1 MAGSARACSR
11 RVRLV
16 CVQVFLY
23 QGCCLYYLQMYKQ
36 AAEKVEEFAKREEEQ
51 TKARESRQLS
61 QAAVMDRK
69 RDLQRERAKNE
80 QMRGAVSHSV
90 TLLLSYS
97 VTQAGRGRQRQAGR
111 QRISKVTQLLYLCYF
126 SVCMHLLSSHCLLM
140 RFLYSFRRIL
150 FLMNE

>member
-1 MAGSARACSR
+1 MNRRWGHSLAGSVRACSR

-16 CVQVFLY
+16 GVQVFLY

-69 RDLQRERAKNE
+69 RDLQRESLTNE
-80 QMRGAVSHSV
+80 NKSER
-90 TLLLSYS
+90 LCCLIN
-97 VTQAGRGRQRQAGR
+97 
-111 QRISKVTQLLYLCYF
+111 IS
-126 SVCMHLLSSHCLLM
+126 
-140 RFLYSFRRIL
+140 IL
-150 FLMNE
+150 RV